1 MVNHSLIALAALTC
15 VSAALAQPAAAAVHG
30 FSFRAAEFMD
40 DDKAL
45 AEAQA
50 FLATQ
55 EPKGLPMADAA
66 RRLSEADMYCKPLRG
81 AADGSQDC
89 SFAMMAGGDGGTLG
103 KDIWAVRL
111 RSDGQGRLAVAGLNH
126 DRIDFHP

>member
-1 MVNHSLIALAALTC
+1 MITHSLIALAALTC
-15 VSAALAQPAAAAVHG
+15 VGAASAQPAAAAVHG

-66 RRLSEADMYCKPLRG
+66 RRLSKADMYCKPLRG

-103 KDIWAVRL
+103 EDIWTVRL
-111 RSDGQGRLAVAGLNH
+111 RSDSQGRLAAADLDH
-126 DRIDFHP
+126 DRTGFRP